1 MRRMTMIAV
10 AAMLLSFEAEAQL
23 GPDDCIW
30 RSPTG
35 RSFAMAF
42 FVSCDPGTWAQV
54 AKAGLAGLVAYR
66 MVKGTP
72 NSWGRIEP
80 RPEPEFVCSTTGC
93 VGGGMVRNPDF
104 VVAER

>member
-1 MRRMTMIAV
+1 MRKMAMIAV
-10 AAMLLSFEAEAQL
+10 AATLLGFEAKAQS

-30 RSPTG
+30 RAPTG
-35 RSFAMAF
+35 RSFAMAS

-54 AKAGLAGLVAYR
+54 AKAGLAGLFAYR

-80 RPEPEFVCSTTGC
+80 RPEPEFVCSTPGC
-93 VGGGMVRNPDF
+93 VGGGMVRNPKF
-104 VVAER
+104 VAVER

>member
-1 MRRMTMIAV
+1 MRRMTVIAV

-80 RPEPEFVCSTTGC
+80 LPGPEFVCSTPGC